1 MDLLIGGKKDE
12 VLDVNAMLQEP
23 QITQD
28 HLVVGTKDLSKHY
41 GKIVAL
47 DRATLTIAPG
57 CTGLLGPN
65 GAGKS
70 TLIKL
75 LLGLLKPDQGEAMI
89 AGCDV
94 RSQPLELRKLVGY
107 LPEHDCL
114 PTDWLAQDFVRYMGE
129 LHGLPTR
136 TAIQR
141 ASDTLYHVG
150 LGEERYRAIGGFSTG
165 MKQRVKLA
173 QALVHD
179 PHVILL
185 DEPTNGLDP
194 AGRDEMLA
202 LIGRIA
208 HEMGINV
215 MLSSHLLIDIERVA
229 DSVVILNNGRI
240 IAQGTLR
247 ELMQATPAVT
257 VRTRADAAPLA
268 EALRKRGYGVQTDGG
283 ALQVEYRSEAVYDAI
298 RDAAVETNAAI
309 VHLKRHVLSLED
321 IYLAGQE
328 GNPALAQQNGHTQAN
343 QR

>member
-1 MDLLIGGKKDE
+1 MS
-12 VLDVNAMLQEP
+12 AMLAEHPPTTGQP
-23 QITQD
+23 
-28 HLVVGTKDLSKHY
+28 VVEVRDLSKRY
-41 GKIVAL
+41 GRIQAL
-47 DRATLTIAPG
+47 ERVSFTISAG

-75 LLGLLKPDQGEAMI
+75 LLGLLTPDEGEATVE
-89 AGCDV
+89 GCDV
-94 RSQPLELRKLVGY
+94 RRQPLALRALVGY
-107 LPEHDCL
+107 MPEIDCL

-136 TAIQR
+136 VAIQR

-150 LGEERYRAIGGFSTG
+150 LGEERYREIGGFSTG

-179 PHVILL
+179 PSVMLL

-215 MLSSHLLIDIERVA
+215 LLSSHLLVDIERVA
-229 DSVVILNNGRI
+229 DSVIILNNGRVM
-240 IAQGTLR
+240 AQGALHD
-247 ELMQATPAVT
+247 LMTTTQSVT
-257 VRTRADAAPLA
+257 IRTRAAITPLA
-268 EALRKRGYGVQTDGG
+268 EALRSRGYRVTVDGQE
-283 ALQVEYRSEAVYDAI
+283 AQVDASTEDVYDAI
-298 RDAAVETNAAI
+298 RDAAVETRAAL
-309 VHLKRHVLSLED
+309 VYLKRRVLSLED

-328 GNPALAQQNGHTQAN
+328 PAPALASAGAAAPTGGAA
-343 QR
+343 

>member
-1 MDLLIGGKKDE
+1 MSKRNKKDE

-28 HLVVGTKDLSKHY
+28 HLVVRTKDLSKHY

-47 DRATLTIAPG
+47 DRATFTIAPG

-75 LLGLLKPDQGEAMI
+75 LLGLLKPEQGEAMI

-94 RSQPLELRKLVGY
+94 RSQPLKLRKLVGY

-179 PHVILL
+179 PQVILL

-240 IAQGTLR
+240 IAQGTLH

-257 VRTRADAAPLA
+257 VRTRAAAPALA
-268 EALRKRGYGVQTDGG
+268 DALRKRGYGVEADGG
-283 ALQVEYRSEAVYDAI
+283 TLQVEYRSEAVYDAI
-298 RDAAVETNAAI
+298 RDAAVETKTAI

-321 IYLAGQE
+321 VYLAGQE
-328 GNPALAQQNGHTQAN
+328 GNAALAQQNGHTQAN

>member
-1 MDLLIGGKKDE
+1 MGRLNKKDE

-28 HLVVGTKDLSKHY
+28 QLVVRTKDLSKHY

-47 DRATLTIAPG
+47 DRATFTMAPG

-75 LLGLLKPDQGEAMI
+75 LLGLLKPEQGEAMI

-215 MLSSHLLIDIERVA
+215 ILSSHLLIDIERVA
-229 DSVVILNNGRI
+229 DSVVILNNGHI

-247 ELMQATPAVT
+247 ELMQATPTVT

-268 EALRKRGYGVQTDGG
+268 EALRKRGYGVETDGG
-283 ALQVEYRSEAVYDAI
+283 ALQVEYRSEEVYDAI
-298 RDAAVETNAAI
+298 RDAAVEIKAAI

-328 GNPALAQQNGHTQAN
+328 GNPALAQQNGHIQAN

>member
-1 MDLLIGGKKDE
+1 
-12 VLDVNAMLQEP
+12 
-23 QITQD
+23 
-28 HLVVGTKDLSKHY
+28 
-41 GKIVAL
+41 
-47 DRATLTIAPG
+47 
-57 CTGLLGPN
+57 
-65 GAGKS
+65 
-70 TLIKL
+70 
-75 LLGLLKPDQGEAMI
+75 
-89 AGCDV
+89 
-94 RSQPLELRKLVGY
+94 
-107 LPEHDCL
+107 
-114 PTDWLAQDFVRYMGE
+114 
-129 LHGLPTR
+129 
-136 TAIQR
+136 
-141 ASDTLYHVG
+141 
-150 LGEERYRAIGGFSTG
+150 

-215 MLSSHLLIDIERVA
+215 ILSSHLLIDIERVA
-229 DSVVILNNGRI
+229 DSVVILNNGHI

-247 ELMQATPAVT
+247 ELMQATPTVT

-268 EALRKRGYGVQTDGG
+268 EALRKRGYGVEADGG
-283 ALQVEYRSEAVYDAI
+283 TLQVEYRSEAVYDAI

-328 GNPALAQQNGHTQAN
+328 GNAALAQQNGHTKAK